1 MAPVRGIRV
10 IGGGPAGSAAA
21 IAARQ
26 EDREV
31 SLIEKSRFPR
41 HKVCG
46 EFLSPEIAPMLES
59 LGVWERFLAAGPARI
74 THLELHFASVQ
85 KRCKLPDAAYG
96 LSRYRF
102 DEMLFA
108 RALEMGAVHQSA
120 VTDISNPAPTVIA
133 HGRKHSSDRGG
144 RLFGFKSHF
153 EGPANDAVELY
164 FFGGFLSG
172 CYVGINPVE
181 GGITNV
187 CGLGPENV
195 LSSHAFDFDSVVN
208 SFPRLSERLRP
219 LHRTMRWHSAGPL
232 IFENRFKGESKPLDY
247 PAGDAL
253 SFVDPFTGSGL
264 LSAVLT
270 GTLGGVA
277 AARGIG
283 TEVYLRQCRDRL
295 RRPFL
300 FSSLIR
306 TLVGN
311 GWAEQLAGF
320 VPGQVL
326 VRLTRPRCKVY

>member
-1 MAPVRGIRV
+1 MAPVRV
-10 IGGGPAGSAAA
+10 IGGGPAGCAAA

-46 EFLSPEIAPMLES
+46 EFLSPEIGPLLES
-59 LGVWERFLAAGPARI
+59 LGVWESFLSTGPARI
-74 THLELHFASVQ
+74 THLEFHFASVQ
-85 KRCKLPDAAYG
+85 KRCKLPEAAYG

-102 DEMLFA
+102 DELLFA
-108 RALEMGAVHQSA
+108 RALEMGAVHQTALANASDP
-120 VTDISNPAPTVIA
+120 VPTVTA
-133 HGRKHSSDRGG
+133 HGRKNSSARGG

-153 EGPANDAVELY
+153 EGPSNDAVELY
-164 FFGGFLSG
+164 FFSGCFSG

-187 CGLGPENV
+187 CGLGPESV
-195 LSSHAFDFDSVVN
+195 LRSHAFDFDSVVN
-208 SFPRLSERLRP
+208 SFPQLSERLRP
-219 LHRTMRWHSAGPL
+219 LRRTMRWHSAGPL
-232 IFENRFKGESKPLDY
+232 VFENRFQGGSKPLDY

-270 GTLGGVA
+270 GTLAGVA
-277 AARGIG
+277 AARAIG
-283 TEVYLRQCRDRL
+283 TEAYLRQCRDRL
-295 RRPFL
+295 QRPFL

-311 GWAEQLAGF
+311 GWAEHLAGF
-320 VPGQVL
+320 VPGRVL
-326 VRLTRPRCKVY
+326 LRMTRPRCRP